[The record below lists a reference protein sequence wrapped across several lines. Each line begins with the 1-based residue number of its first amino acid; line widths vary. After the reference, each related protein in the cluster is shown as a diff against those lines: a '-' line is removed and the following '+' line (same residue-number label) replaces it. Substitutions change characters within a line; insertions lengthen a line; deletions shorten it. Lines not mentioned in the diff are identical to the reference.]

1 MAQKQQKPEALLRK
15 IKQGLVLKSSKE
27 SLKILV
33 EAALP
38 EDISSTDRTQ
48 VNRLTAIFDL
58 NEVQITTQLEG
69 QQVILRKLAKL
80 LKLSSEGEAND

>member
-15 IKQGLVLKSSKE
+15 VKQGLVFKSSKE
-27 SLKILV
+27 TLETLV
-33 EAALP
+33 EATLP
-38 EDISSTDRTQ
+38 EDMSSSERTQ
-48 VNRLTAIFDL
+48 VNRLKAMFAL

-80 LKLSSEGEAND
+80 LKLSPEGEDNG